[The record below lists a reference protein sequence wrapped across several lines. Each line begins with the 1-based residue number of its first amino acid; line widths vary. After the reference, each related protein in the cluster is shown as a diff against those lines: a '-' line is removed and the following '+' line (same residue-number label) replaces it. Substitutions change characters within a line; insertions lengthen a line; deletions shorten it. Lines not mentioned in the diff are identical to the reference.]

1 MLGFYDYTVL
11 LTYFGLFSG
20 VLGII
25 QAVAYG
31 NTKIAV
37 LCLMIAGTCDMFD
50 GKIASTKKNRTVDQ
64 KDFGIQIDS
73 MCDLVCF
80 GVLPVCIG
88 LSLEIRNILGFVFM
102 ALYILAAVIRLSF
115 YNVQEKNRQAE
126 SNEIRKYYRGLPV
139 TTVAIIFPLLFLM
152 RGRLYNNFNLIF
164 ESVMLCISVLFVLD
178 FKIKKADKKM
188 MILLVVFGILIVLP
202 YLLKGI

>member
-20 VLGII
+20 VIGII
-25 QAVAYG
+25 QAVTYG
-31 NTKIAV
+31 NTTIAV

-73 MCDLVCF
+73 MCDLICF
-80 GVLPVCIG
+80 GVLPVSIG
-88 LSLEIRNILGFVFM
+88 LSLGIRSIFGFAFM
-102 ALYILAAVIRLSF
+102 VLYILAAVIRLSF

-126 SNEIRKYYRGLPV
+126 TTEIRKYYRGLPV

-152 RGRLYNNFNLIF
+152 RARLNSHFNLIF
-164 ESVMLCISVLFVLD
+164 QSVMLCISVLFVLD

-188 MILLVVFGILIVLP
+188 MILLVVFGVLVVLP